1 MHLQINANSFI
12 QIWTTPGQLGSRFF
26 DKKLFS
32 DLVLTPDREG
42 NFEPHTGPFLFEF
55 KRHGMS
61 SQDVCS
67 ACLTIH
73 AGGISLKASLG
84 GDFSSQVS
92 DAPRPETP
100 CQVDSGTVVSHNATR
115 PCQENSRRP

>member
-1 MHLQINANSFI
+1 MHLQINANGFI
-12 QIWTTPGQLGSRFF
+12 QIGTTTGQLESRFF

-55 KRHGMS
+55 QRDEMS

-73 AGGISLKASLG
+73 HVGFPRKASLG
-84 GDFSSQVS
+84 
-92 DAPRPETP
+92 
-100 CQVDSGTVVSHNATR
+100 
-115 PCQENSRRP
+115 